1 LKGEKMLFFVF
12 IAILVASLVIFD
24 KAVDSDL
31 IAGSCAVLAVLAIVA
46 VIGSLVIMGVNYI
59 NVDGYVDRMN
69 VRYDTLVYQYE
80 NDIYDNDN
88 DLGKRELMKDIQSW
102 NESLAAN
109 RERQDDFWI
118 GIYTPNIYDQ
128 FEFIQL
134 EKE

>member
-1 LKGEKMLFFVF
+1 MLFFVF

-118 GIYTPNIYDQ
+118 GIYQPNIYNQ
-128 FEFIQL
+128 FEFIRL

>member
-1 LKGEKMLFFVF
+1 MLFFVF
-12 IAILVASLVIFD
+12 IAILIASFVIFD
-24 KAVDSDL
+24 KMFDSDL
-31 IAGSCAVLAVLAIVA
+31 IAGSCAVLAVLALIA
-46 VIGSLVIMGVNYI
+46 VIVSLIIMGVNYI

-80 NDIYDNDN
+80 NDVYDNDN

-102 NESLAAN
+102 NEDLAAN

-118 GIYTPNIYDQ
+118 GIYQPNIYDQ